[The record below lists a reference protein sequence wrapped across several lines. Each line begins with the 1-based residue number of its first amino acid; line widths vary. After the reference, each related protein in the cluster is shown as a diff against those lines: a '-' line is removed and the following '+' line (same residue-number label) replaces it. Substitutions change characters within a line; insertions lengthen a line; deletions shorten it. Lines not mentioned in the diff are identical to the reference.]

1 MSVWSVKSYV
11 TQTVVNVTT
20 SSSRTDSQNG
30 LPPRI
35 LQALTYRSGTDYLYS
50 RFRPGLGFTLVFLI
64 LFISGMQYVFH
75 SLTASRQRSHV
86 NRYISEVKEIAWRPH
101 GGNPP
106 VSGARKYV
114 TLADQSEEGGGPA
127 RKFAIDFAGNVFF
140 VDPATGEEG
149 LLDIGEIEGASWK
162 RTLIY
167 VLPVWV
173 WGLIRSRVLE
183 KKVVVVEKE
192 EGDRVVGNGENDKA
206 TGFGKHVKAEKV
218 GGKRKAKKRN

>member
-1 MSVWSVKSYV
+1 MVSLS
-11 TQTVVNVTT
+11 QTA
-20 SSSRTDSQNG
+20 Q
-30 LPPRI
+30 L
-35 LQALTYRSGTDYLYS
+35 LTHRSGTDYLYS
-50 RFRPGLGFTLVFLI
+50 RFRPGLGFTLAFLI

-75 SLTASRQRSHV
+75 SLTASRQRAHI

-114 TLADQSEEGGGPA
+114 TLADQSEEGSGPA
-127 RKFAIDFAGNVFF
+127 RKFAVDFAGNVFF

-149 LLDIGEIEGASWK
+149 LLDIGEIEGANWK

-167 VLPVWV
+167 VLPVWL
-173 WGLIRSRVLE
+173 WGLVHSRVLE
-183 KKVVVVEKE
+183 KKVVVVEEAEKE
-192 EGDRVVGNGENDKA
+192 DGVVVNGENGKA
-206 TGFGKHVKAEKV
+206 SGLGKYVKAEKA